1 MLDFSNTHYFRE
13 FLNEM
18 IDESLEHENAARA
31 PRDYLGGSR
40 VGHAC

>member
-18 IDESLEHENAARA
+18 IDESLEHENDSNHMETIKAFM
-31 PRDYLGGSR
+31 LLFSI
-40 VGHAC
+40 